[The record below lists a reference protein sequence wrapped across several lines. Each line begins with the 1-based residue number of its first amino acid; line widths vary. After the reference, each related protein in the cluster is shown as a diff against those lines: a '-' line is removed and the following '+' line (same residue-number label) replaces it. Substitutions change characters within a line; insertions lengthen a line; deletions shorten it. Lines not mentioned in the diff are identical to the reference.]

1 MLGSKLPKFVS
12 HGVTAHLSHEI
23 CQGLLFVLQAFF
35 PIFHGLKKNNTELLV
50 LVRVGG
56 KGVLVN
62 LPSKCE
68 CPIITEVRKL
78 GRGRGT

>member
-1 MLGSKLPKFVS
+1 MPKCVS
-12 HGVTAHLSHEI
+12 HDVTARLSHEI

-35 PIFHGLKKNNTELLV
+35 PILPWVKKMTRKKNTV
-50 LVRVGG
+50 AVG
-56 KGVLVN
+56 KGWGEGGILLN

-68 CPIITEVRKL
+68 CPKITEVRKL